1 MTKDDRKMIDQVIG
15 YIRAKKESGKIET
28 FPAEQIIAISQALF
42 VCEKEFHSLEYH
54 ATVQSALT
62 DAVRETLR
70 KYIKKNRHLEN
81 EKKLDAMEI
90 GSLEKKLREKTYPID
105 REFKLKKERDEYK
118 EIADLQGL
126 CIKRFADKLNE
137 ADDKIGLQQIE
148 IGKLG
153 GLLKEAD
160 DCIVFYRNTTGV
172 EPKDI
177 KLYSDSSTT
186 EQIECMVKIHELFKK
201 LRGVKNG

>member
-1 MTKDDRKMIDQVIG
+1 MIKDDRTMIDQVIG
-15 YIRAKKESGKIET
+15 YIRAKKESGKNET

-42 VCEKEFHSLEYH
+42 VCEKEFHSLEHH

-81 EKKLDAMEI
+81 EKKRNAMEI
-90 GSLEKKLREKTYPID
+90 ESLTKKLREKIYPID
-105 REFKLKKERDEYK
+105 REYKLRKERDEYK
-118 EIADLQGL
+118 EIAGLQYM
-126 CIKRFADKLNE
+126 CVKRLAEELNRTN
-137 ADDKIGLQQIE
+137 DKIGLQQIE

-160 DCIVFYRNTTGV
+160 EEIV
-172 EPKDI
+172 
-177 KLYSDSSTT
+177 KLKSMTWGNFES
-186 EQIECMVKIHELFKK
+186 HE
-201 LRGVKNG
+201 VKNGKN

>member
-15 YIRAKKESGKIET
+15 YIRAKKESGKNET

-42 VCEKEFHSLEYH
+42 VCEKEFHSLEH
-54 ATVQSALT
+54 RATVQSALT

-118 EIADLQGL
+118 EIADLRSMNVKGL
-126 CIKRFADKLNE
+126 IAELKRAN
-137 ADDKIGLQQIE
+137 DKIGLQQIE
-148 IGKLG
+148 IGHLG

-160 DCIVFYRNTTGV
+160 EEIVWYENITGIQAK
-172 EPKDI
+172 EIIELPKD
-177 KLYSDSSTT
+177 LQSDWMEYVVTHK
-186 EQIECMVKIHELFKK
+186 ENF
-201 LRGVKNG
+201 